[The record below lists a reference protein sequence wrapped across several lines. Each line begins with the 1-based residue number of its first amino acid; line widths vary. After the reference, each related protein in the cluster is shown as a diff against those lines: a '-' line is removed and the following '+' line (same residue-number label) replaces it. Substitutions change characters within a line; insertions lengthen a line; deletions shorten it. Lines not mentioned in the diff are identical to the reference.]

1 MATETSFDEHIPFP
15 NMEIS
20 AVQPHRSVYNTS
32 QFAIDGDLTGTWVF
46 KISYLFYPFGCGF
59 RPGNFHLGRVG
70 EIIEEK
76 CTKF

>member
-32 QFAIDGDLTGTWVF
+32 QFAIDGDLTGTWASSKFRTCFIPSVADLGLE
-46 KISYLFYPFGCGF
+46 IS
-59 RPGNFHLGRVG
+59 
-70 EIIEEK
+70 I
-76 CTKF
+76 